1 MATVT
6 NAISPAVLSYT
17 PPDPPLKEFTPARDR
32 AFFADP
38 AKTSLLAQASAVE
51 EINPYIGTEL
61 KGVQLSQLTD
71 AQKDE
76 LALLVAERGVVFLRD
91 QDITLDQQHAL
102 ASYYGIQ
109 DRDPNQQDPK
119 HVTIIGRGGN
129 IRSQGHFGA
138 EYHSDHSFEI
148 NPPSYTL
155 LRMVKT
161 PPSGGDTI
169 FTSQTALF
177 DKLSPAFQK
186 TFEGLHAV
194 HSSDRSYLASING
207 GGTPHRAPIA
217 TAHPLVRT
225 HPVTHLKS
233 LFYNPT
239 FINHLLELNGQESTH
254 VLAFLREH
262 LLNADDL
269 TARWKWT
276 PGAVAFWDNR
286 IVVHKAVPGGY
297 DVSLREG
304 KRTAV
309 FGERPFFDGEGSESL
324 SEREVRLARDGEAV
338 ANGNGIGN
346 GVLKKMGELVLNN

>member
-1 MATVT
+1 MVA
-6 NAISPAVLSYT
+6 AKISSAVLSYT
-17 PPDPPLKEFTPARDR
+17 PPDPPIKEFTPARDR

-38 AKTSLLAQASAVE
+38 TKKSLLSQASAVE
-51 EINPYIGTEL
+51 EITPTIGTEL
-61 KGVQLSQLTD
+61 KGIQLSKLTD
-71 AQKDE
+71 EQKDD

-91 QDITLDQQHAL
+91 QDITLDQQHEL
-102 ASYYGIQ
+102 ASYYGVQ
-109 DRDPNQQDPK
+109 DKDPNQQDPK

-129 IRSQGHFGA
+129 IRQHDHYGA
-138 EYHSDHSFEI
+138 EYHGDHSFEL

-177 DKLSPAFQK
+177 DKLSPTFQK
-186 TFEGLHAV
+186 TFESLSAI
-194 HSSDRSYLASING
+194 HSSERGYLASING

-225 HPVTHLKS
+225 HPVTRLKS
-233 LFYNPT
+233 LNYNPT
-239 FINHLLELNGQESTH
+239 FIERIEELNGQESNYI
-254 VLAFLREH
+254 LAFLREH

-286 IVVHKAVPGGY
+286 IVVHKAIPGGY
-297 DVSLREG
+297 DVTLREG

-309 FGERPFFDGEGSESL
+309 HGERPFFDPENSESL
-324 SEREVRLARDGEAV
+324 TERRERLEKEEGT
-338 ANGNGIGN
+338 N
-346 GVLKKMGELVLNN
+346 GVAHKDKEAALNN